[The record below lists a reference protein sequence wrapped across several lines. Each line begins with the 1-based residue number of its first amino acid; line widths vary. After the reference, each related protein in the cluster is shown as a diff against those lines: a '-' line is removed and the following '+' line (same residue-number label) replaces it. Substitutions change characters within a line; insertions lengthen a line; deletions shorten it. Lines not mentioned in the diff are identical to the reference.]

1 MAEKKVLIVEDDK
14 MLSTVYRMFLKD
26 LGHELI
32 GIFPDG
38 YSAIEKC
45 KEVIPDVVM
54 MDIFLQGDI
63 DGINTAK
70 ILQENYDIPVIYVSG
85 ITDEQTIQRAI
96 GTKSY
101 GFLVK
106 PVDKTELGIA
116 IELAYV
122 KHKFDNELKIR
133 EYRYRSLVQDLP
145 DALMLITNGKIEY
158 VNYSGLKLF
167 GTIHI
172 ENMLGNEFISL
183 VDNTCKESISS
194 AFADAL
200 NKSGKIDVLKVKFN
214 TLNNKSF
221 QAEMNGSVIDY
232 KNQQTIQ
239 LIINDISDLEKSKV
253 TVLEQDNIIENI
265 YDGIFTLSLAGKIK
279 HINKGTERI
288 FGINK
293 ETSIGKSFSDFFPE
307 IDESYIHEHLLIPSL
322 EKDHVDIEMNITNPK
337 SKEKIYL
344 QLTLSTLKNIT
355 SETVGIV
362 CYCKDITK
370 KKQIEK
376 RLKESEEKFRLL
388 SLTNNDAY
396 WDWDIK
402 TNSIYFSPRFKSLL
416 GYEDKEF
423 SNAMGELDRRLE
435 PNDRITVNKLLN
447 EHLEGKVPIYSAE
460 YRLMH
465 KDGNYRWFLDRGL
478 AIRDD
483 EGIPYRMIGTMAEI
497 TDQKNSNHLIRVSEA
512 NLKAI
517 FNSNKEAIFLVD
529 KDLQIIDLNKKAKI
543 YSKTFFNKELKSGDS
558 IFSTTEFLNQ
568 AEAKELFQ
576 NTLSASITHNLER
589 SIYINGVERYL
600 EITIYP
606 IHDDN
611 NEDVNRFCLSFFD
624 VTDRKKIERDLKET
638 RSELKP
644 MFDSSIQRFYLCDFD
659 FKLVAFN
666 KTAYEAVKEDTD
678 LILKKGDNVLQ
689 FVPNEVGKELF
700 IQRFKAARNGE
711 HISYKDLIVTPAG
724 KKWVETHI
732 EPISNE
738 KGEIIRILI
747 WTLDITKEKKAEEA
761 LIDSQKKYY
770 SLFSEANDG
779 IMLINDDS
787 DLLIDFNDKVVELFG
802 YTKEELSK
810 VKLIDLAADVQRDG
824 SLSSE
829 SRFHILNEIKRGEK
843 KYTFSWCYKKK
854 NGELFDAEVSMSIV
868 NLGEYNFRYALIRDI
883 TDRLKIEKELRESEQ
898 RNKSLVQAIPD
909 LIFIIDKEGVYRDYM
924 ADNEKIYLV
933 PAEKIVGKSLMQYFK
948 DEKLAEYKN
957 CIIKAIETSK
967 LQKIEYQL
975 NSMIGLRWFEARITR
990 LNDNEVLCL
999 VRDIQDQKISQN

>member
-1 MAEKKVLIVEDDK
+1 MAAKKILIVEDDK

-45 KEVIPDVVM
+45 KEIIPDVVM

-63 DGINTAK
+63 DGINTTK
-70 ILQENYDIPVIYVSG
+70 ILQEKYDLPVIYVSG
-85 ITDEQTIQRAI
+85 ITDEQTIQRAV

-133 EYRYRSLVQDLP
+133 EFRYRTLVQDLP

-158 VNYSGLKLF
+158 INYSGLKLF

-172 ENMLGNEFISL
+172 ENMLEIEFLSL
-183 VDNTCKESISS
+183 VDTDFKESISTALS
-194 AFADAL
+194 ESL
-200 NKSGKIDVLKVKFN
+200 NKTGKIDILKVKFI
-214 TLNNKSF
+214 TLNNKNF
-221 QAEMNGSVIDY
+221 QAEINGSVINY
-232 KNQQTIQ
+232 KNQKTIQ
-239 LIINDISDLEKSKV
+239 LIINDISILEKSKS
-253 TVLEQDNIIENI
+253 TVIEQDNIIENI

-279 HINKGTERI
+279 QLNKGAERI
-288 FGINK
+288 FGIHK

-307 IDESYIHEHLLIPSL
+307 IDENFIHEHLLIPSL
-322 EKDHVDIEMNITNPK
+322 ESDHVDLEMNITNPK
-337 SKEKIYL
+337 TKEKIYL
-344 QLTLSTLKNIT
+344 ELTLSTLKNIT
-355 SETVGIV
+355 SDTVGIV
-362 CYCKDITK
+362 CYCKDVSK

-402 TNSIYFSPRFKSLL
+402 TNNIFFSPRFKSLL
-416 GYEDKEF
+416 GYEDNEF
-423 SNAMGELDRRLE
+423 KNAMGELDSRLE
-435 PNDRITVNKLLN
+435 PNDRINVNRLIN
-447 EHLEGKVPIYSAE
+447 EHLEGKVPIYSSE

-465 KDGNYRWFLDRGL
+465 KDGTYRWFLDRGL
-478 AIRDD
+478 AIRDED
-483 EGIPYRMIGTMAEI
+483 GIPYRMIGTMAEI
-497 TDQKNSNHLIRVSEA
+497 TEQKNSHQIIKVSEA

-517 FNSNKEAIFLVD
+517 FNSNKEAIYLVD
-529 KDLQIIDLNKKAKI
+529 RDLLILDLNKKANI
-543 YSKTFFNKELKSGDS
+543 YAKTFFNKELKRCDS
-558 IFSTTEFLNQ
+558 IFETTEFLNQ
-568 AEAKELFQ
+568 IEAKELFL
-576 NTLSASITHNLER
+576 NTLNASITHNLER
-589 SIYINGVERYL
+589 SIYINGVERFL

-624 VTDRKKIERDLKET
+624 VTDRKRIEKDLKET
-638 RSELKP
+638 RAELKP
-644 MFDSSIQRFYLCDFD
+644 MFDSSIQRFYLSDFD

-666 KTAYEAVKEDTD
+666 KTAYEAIKEDVG
-678 LILKKGDNVLQ
+678 LILKKGDNILQ
-689 FVPNEVGKELF
+689 FVPNETGKDLF

-711 HISYKDLIVTPAG
+711 HISYKDLINTPVG

-747 WTLDITKEKKAEEA
+747 WTLDISKEKKAEEA

-779 IMLINDDS
+779 IMLINDDN
-787 DLLIDFNDKVVELFG
+787 DMLVDFNDKVIELFG
-802 YTKEELSK
+802 YSKDELSK
-810 VKLIDLAADVQRDG
+810 IKLIDLAADIQRDG
-824 SLSSE
+824 TSSVE
-829 SRFHILNEIKRGEK
+829 TRLHILNEIKRGKK
-843 KYTFSWCYKKK
+843 KYTFLWCYKKK

-883 TDRLKIEKELRESEQ
+883 TDRLRIEGELRESEQ
-898 RNKSLVQAIPD
+898 RNKGLVQAIPD

-924 ADNEKIYLV
+924 ADNEKVYLV
-933 PAEKIVGKSLMQYFK
+933 PAEKIVGKNLMQYFK
-948 DEKLAEYKN
+948 DEKLAEYKS
-957 CIIKAIETSK
+957 CIENAIKTSK
-967 LQKIEYQL
+967 LQKLEYQL
-975 NSMIGLRWFEARITR
+975 NSIIGLRWFEARITR

-999 VRDIQDQKISQN
+999 VRDIQEQKLSQN